1 MELLKTVFPFSFQPK
16 RDVAALVINIAVYL
30 AAGLVAA
37 LLISLTSKVAVLGL
51 VISILGGLA
60 VLYILAG
67 AVFSVLH
74 YTQVIR

>member
-1 MELLKTVFPFSFQPK
+1 MELLKTAFPFSFHPK
-16 RDVAALVINIAVYL
+16 QDIAALVINIVVYL

-37 LLISLTSKVAVLGL
+37 LLIGLISKVAALGL

-67 AVFSVLH
+67 AVLSVLH